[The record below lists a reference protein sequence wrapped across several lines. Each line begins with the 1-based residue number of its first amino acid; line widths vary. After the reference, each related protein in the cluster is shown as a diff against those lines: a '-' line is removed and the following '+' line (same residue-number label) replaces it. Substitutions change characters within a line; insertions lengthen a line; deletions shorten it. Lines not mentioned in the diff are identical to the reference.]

1 MPTPPAPLVSEQ
13 RRFLHVFGGSS
24 TSDNLNKF
32 ASNDGLS
39 GTVVQNLVLANH
51 LTSVLGGIVHGVSA
65 GRLLAGVTF
74 SESPEEGVG
83 KAVLAEV
90 AENLL
95 INLEGGEI
103 G

>member
-1 MPTPPAPLVSEQ
+1 MCVS
-13 RRFLHVFGGSS
+13 
-24 TSDNLNKF
+24 TY
-32 ASNDGLS
+32 
-39 GTVVQNLVLANH
+39 
-51 LTSVLGGIVHGVSA
+51 VHGISA
-65 GRLLAGVTF
+65 GRLLAGVTL

-95 INLEGGEI
+95 INLESGEI